1 MQSYTAFFI
10 LAMRNMRIGD
20 CVGIGKTRIF
30 VPCYL
35 LLNCCRLYNIY
46 RCAAFLWRITPKS
59 FAMKRFLT
67 LIMLMSLISQAF
79 ASFTVSG
86 TVTDEANQ
94 PLVGVTVVVT
104 GTQNGTITDID
115 GKYTLTINNGSH
127 TLKFAYIGYEP
138 QSVNVSGK
146 DGDNLTRDV
155 QMEPDNKALEEVV
168 VIGYGVQRKMDV
180 VGAAPMVRSSHRR
193 KAEPAPIQLNTEKYD
208 SREENEFKNTSSDPI
223 SVFSVDVDKAGYSNV
238 RRFINNSQKPPKG
251 SVRVEEII
259 NYFEYDYPQPKGADP
274 VSLNAEIS
282 DCPWNAEHQLIKI
295 GLKAKEIDTRELPA
309 SHIVFLIDVSG
320 SMYDDNKLPLLIR
333 SFKFMT
339 NNLRPQD
346 KVSIITYASGT
357 DIKLTAEPC
366 NEKGKEKIVAE
377 LEKLQ
382 ASGYTAGGEAIQ
394 KAYRIAKENFIKGG
408 NNRIILATDGD
419 FNVGQSSDGELKQ
432 MVKEGA
438 KEGVFLTVLGYGMY
452 NLNDRMMETIADN
465 GNGNYAYIDNISE
478 AQKALGTEL
487 WGTLYTVAKDVK
499 VLVDFNPAKVKAYR
513 LVGYENRLLNNED
526 FNNDKKDAGDMGS
539 GHTVTALYEIV
550 PANSKESTPST
561 VQSEYV
567 TQQTTGSDNFCTIK
581 FRYKHPDKDESLLVE
596 RRIGKD
602 TYTQSPSVDFKIACS
617 GAMFGML
624 LNDSKFIKG
633 TSYKSLM
640 EYLKNIPSD
649 DKGYIDEL
657 KVLVRKASQL

>member
-1 MQSYTAFFI
+1 
-10 LAMRNMRIGD
+10 
-20 CVGIGKTRIF
+20 
-30 VPCYL
+30 
-35 LLNCCRLYNIY
+35 
-46 RCAAFLWRITPKS
+46 
-59 FAMKRFLT
+59 
-67 LIMLMSLISQAF
+67 MSLISQAF

-94 PLVGVTVVVT
+94 PLAGATVVVT
-104 GTQNGTITDID
+104 GTQNGTVTDID

-155 QMEPDNKALEEVV
+155 QMEPDPKALEEVV
-168 VIGYGVQRKMDV
+168 VIGYGVMRKMDIG
-180 VGAAPMVRSSHRR
+180 GAAPVVRSSHRR

-208 SREENEFKNTSSDPI
+208 SRDENEFKNTSSDPI
-223 SVFSVDVDKAGYSNV
+223 SVFSVDVDKAGYSNI

-282 DCPWNAEHQLIKI
+282 DCPWNKDHQLIKI

-366 NEKGKEKIVAE
+366 NDKGKEKIVAE

-394 KAYRIAKENFIKGG
+394 KAYRIAKENFITGG

-419 FNVGQSSDGELKQ
+419 FNVGQSSDGELKK

-539 GHTVTALYEIV
+539 GHSVTALYEIV
-550 PANSKESTPST
+550 PAKSKESTPST

-602 TYTQSPSVDFKIACS
+602 SYTKTPSTDFKIACS

-633 TSYKSLM
+633 TNYKSLM

-657 KVLVRKASQL
+657 KVLVRKASEL

>member
-1 MQSYTAFFI
+1 
-10 LAMRNMRIGD
+10 
-20 CVGIGKTRIF
+20 
-30 VPCYL
+30 
-35 LLNCCRLYNIY
+35 
-46 RCAAFLWRITPKS
+46 
-59 FAMKRFLT
+59 MKRFLT
-67 LIMLMSLISQAF
+67 LIMLMSLISQA
-79 ASFTVSG
+79 SSITVSG
-86 TVTDEANQ
+86 TVFDAASNE
-94 PLVGVTVVVT
+94 PLIGVTVIQT

-115 GKYTLTINNGSH
+115 GKYSIECPSDATLTFS
-127 TLKFAYIGYEP
+127 YIGYITKTV
-138 QSVNVSGK
+138 SVNGK
-146 DGDNLTRDV
+146 TILPVGLNLDNQKVD
-155 QMEPDNKALEEVV
+155 AVV
-168 VIGYGVQRKMDV
+168 VIGYGVKKKTSGGLFHNRASAEV
-180 VGAAPMVRSSHRR
+180 L
-193 KAEPAPIQLNTEKYD
+193 AEPAPIQLNTEKYD
-208 SREENEFKNTSSDPI
+208 SRDENEFKSTATDPI
-223 SVFSVDVDKAGYSNV
+223 SVFSVDVDKAGYSNI

-282 DCPWNAEHQLIKI
+282 NCPWNKDHQLIKI

-320 SMYDDNKLPLLIR
+320 SMYDDNKLPLLVR
-333 SFKFMT
+333 SFKLMT

-357 DIKLTAEPC
+357 EIILTAEPC
-366 NEKGKEKIVAE
+366 NEKGKERIVNE

-382 ASGYTAGGEAIQ
+382 AGGYTAGGEAIQ

-419 FNVGQSSDGELKQ
+419 FNVGQSSDGELKE

-499 VLVDFNPAKVKAYR
+499 VLVDFNPAKVKSYR

-539 GHTVTALYEIV
+539 GHSVTALYEIV
-550 PANSKESTPST
+550 PANSNESAPST

-602 TYTQSPSVDFKIACS
+602 AFTKNPSTDFKIAS
-617 GAMFGML
+617 TAAMFGML
-624 LNDSKFIKG
+624 LNDSKFINH
-633 TSYKSLM
+633 TTYKSLL
-640 EYLKNIPSD
+640 EYLKDIPSD

-657 KVLVRKASQL
+657 KVLVRKASEL

>member
-1 MQSYTAFFI
+1 
-10 LAMRNMRIGD
+10 
-20 CVGIGKTRIF
+20 
-30 VPCYL
+30 
-35 LLNCCRLYNIY
+35 
-46 RCAAFLWRITPKS
+46 
-59 FAMKRFLT
+59 MKRFLT

-94 PLVGVTVVVT
+94 PLTGVTVVVT

-115 GKYTLTINNGSH
+115 GKYTLTIENGSH

-155 QMEPDNKALEEVV
+155 QMEPDPKALEEVV
-168 VIGYGVQRKMDV
+168 VIGYGVMRKMDV
-180 VGAAPMVRSSHRR
+180 APVVRSSHRR

-223 SVFSVDVDKAGYSNV
+223 SVFSVDVDKAGYSNI

-282 DCPWNAEHQLIKI
+282 DCPWKADHQLIKI

-539 GHTVTALYEIV
+539 GHSVTALYEIV
-550 PANSKESTPST
+550 PAKSKESTPST

-602 TYTQSPSVDFKIACS
+602 SYTKTPSTDFKIACS

-633 TSYKSLM
+633 TNYKSLL

-657 KVLVRKASQL
+657 KVLVRKASEL

>member
-1 MQSYTAFFI
+1 
-10 LAMRNMRIGD
+10 
-20 CVGIGKTRIF
+20 
-30 VPCYL
+30 
-35 LLNCCRLYNIY
+35 
-46 RCAAFLWRITPKS
+46 
-59 FAMKRFLT
+59 
-67 LIMLMSLISQAF
+67 MSLISQA
-79 ASFTVSG
+79 SSITVSG
-86 TVTDEANQ
+86 TVFDAFTNE
-94 PLVGVTVVVT
+94 PLIGVTVVQT

-115 GKYTLTINNGSH
+115 GKYSIECPSDATLTFS
-127 TLKFAYIGYEP
+127 YIGYITETVP
-138 QSVNVSGK
+138 VNGK
-146 DGDNLTRDV
+146 TILPVGLNLDN
-155 QMEPDNKALEEVV
+155 QKPEQVV
-168 VIGYGVQRKMDV
+168 VIGYGVKKKTSGGLFHNRASAEV
-180 VGAAPMVRSSHRR
+180 L
-193 KAEPAPIQLNTEKYD
+193 AEPAPIQLNTEKYD
-208 SREENEFKNTSSDPI
+208 SRDENEFKSTATDPI
-223 SVFSVDVDKAGYSNV
+223 SVFSVDVDKAGYSNI

-282 DCPWNAEHQLIKI
+282 DCPWNADHQLIKI
-295 GLKAKEIDTRELPA
+295 GLKAKEIDTRELPS

-333 SFKFMT
+333 SFKLMT

-346 KVSIITYASGT
+346 KVSIITYAAGT

-419 FNVGQSSDGELKQ
+419 FNVGQSSDGELKEL
-432 MVKEGA
+432 VKAGA

-499 VLVDFNPAKVKAYR
+499 VLVDFNPAKIKSYR
-513 LVGYENRLLNNED
+513 LIGYENRLLNNED

-596 RRIGKD
+596 RRFGKD

-657 KVLVRKASQL
+657 KVLVRKASAL

>member
-1 MQSYTAFFI
+1 
-10 LAMRNMRIGD
+10 
-20 CVGIGKTRIF
+20 
-30 VPCYL
+30 
-35 LLNCCRLYNIY
+35 
-46 RCAAFLWRITPKS
+46 
-59 FAMKRFLT
+59 
-67 LIMLMSLISQAF
+67 MSLMVSQTF
-79 ASFTVSG
+79 AIFTVSG
-86 TVTDEANQ
+86 VVTDESNQPLPGVSIVVKGSTNGTVTD
-94 PLVGVTVVVT
+94 L
-104 GTQNGTITDID
+104 NGN
-115 GKYTLTINNGSH
+115 YTLTLSNGSN
-127 TLKFAYIGYEP
+127 TVVFTYIGYKT
-138 QSVNVSGK
+138 QSVKISGK
-146 DGDNLTRDV
+146 DGANITRNIKMIIDDS
-155 QMEPDNKALEEVV
+155 ELNEVV
-168 VIGYGVQRKMDV
+168 VVGYGNAPRHGGILHNRTAEVAKM
-180 VGAAPMVRSSHRR
+180 AFPVRP
-193 KAEPAPIQLNTEKYD
+193 EPRPVNLNTEKYD
-208 SREENEFKNTSSDPI
+208 SRDENEFKSTATDPI

-282 DCPWNAEHQLIKI
+282 DCPWNADHQLIKI

-320 SMYDDNKLPLLIR
+320 SMYDENKLPLLIR
-333 SFKFMT
+333 SFKLMT
-339 NNLRPQD
+339 NNLRPKD
-346 KVSIITYASGT
+346 KVSIITYAAGT

-394 KAYRIAKENFIKGG
+394 KAYRIAKENFITGG

-419 FNVGQSSDGELKQ
+419 FNVGQSSDGELKE
-432 MVKEGA
+432 MVKAGA

-499 VLVDFNPAKVKAYR
+499 VLVDFNPAKIKSYR
-513 LVGYENRLLNNED
+513 LIGYENRLLNNED

-539 GHTVTALYEIV
+539 GHSVTALYEIV
-550 PANSKESTPST
+550 PANSKEQTPST

-602 TYTQSPSVDFKIACS
+602 SFSKTPSADFKTAS
-617 GAMFGML
+617 SAAMFGML
-624 LNDSKFIKG
+624 LNDSKFIKD
-633 TSYKSLM
+633 TTYKSLL

-657 KVLVRKASQL
+657 KVLVRKASEL

>member
-1 MQSYTAFFI
+1 
-10 LAMRNMRIGD
+10 
-20 CVGIGKTRIF
+20 
-30 VPCYL
+30 
-35 LLNCCRLYNIY
+35 
-46 RCAAFLWRITPKS
+46 
-59 FAMKRFLT
+59 MKRFLT
-67 LIMLMSLISQAF
+67 LIMLMSLISQA
-79 ASFTVSG
+79 SSITVSG
-86 TVTDEANQ
+86 TVFDAFTNE
-94 PLVGVTVVVT
+94 PLIGVTVVQT

-115 GKYTLTINNGSH
+115 GKYSIECPSDATLTFS
-127 TLKFAYIGYEP
+127 YIGYITETVP
-138 QSVNVSGK
+138 VNGK
-146 DGDNLTRDV
+146 TILPVGLNLDN
-155 QMEPDNKALEEVV
+155 QKPEQVV
-168 VIGYGVQRKMDV
+168 VIGYGVKKKTSGGLFHNRASAEV
-180 VGAAPMVRSSHRR
+180 L
-193 KAEPAPIQLNTEKYD
+193 AEPAPIQLNTEKYD
-208 SREENEFKNTSSDPI
+208 SRDENEFKSTATDPI
-223 SVFSVDVDKAGYSNV
+223 SVFSVDVDKAGYSNI

-282 DCPWNAEHQLIKI
+282 DCPWNADHQLIKI
-295 GLKAKEIDTRELPA
+295 GLKAKEIDTRELPS

-333 SFKFMT
+333 SFKLMT

-346 KVSIITYASGT
+346 KVSIITYAAGT

-419 FNVGQSSDGELKQ
+419 FNVGQSSDGELKEL
-432 MVKEGA
+432 VKAGA

-499 VLVDFNPAKVKAYR
+499 VLVDFNPAKIKSYR
-513 LVGYENRLLNNED
+513 LIGYENRLLNNED

-596 RRIGKD
+596 RRFGKD

-657 KVLVRKASQL
+657 KVLVRKASAL

>member
-1 MQSYTAFFI
+1 
-10 LAMRNMRIGD
+10 
-20 CVGIGKTRIF
+20 
-30 VPCYL
+30 
-35 LLNCCRLYNIY
+35 
-46 RCAAFLWRITPKS
+46 
-59 FAMKRFLT
+59 MKRLFT
-67 LIMLMSLISQAF
+67 LILMAF
-79 ASFTVSG
+79 AFAPAFAFYTVSG
-86 TVTDEANQ
+86 KVTDKETNE
-94 PLVGVTVVVT
+94 PLPGVSIMIK
-104 GTQNGTITDID
+104 GTSSGTISDLD
-115 GKYTLTINNGSH
+115 GNYSLTINDGKN
-127 TLKFAYIGYEP
+127 TLVFTYIGYDTETIT
-138 QSVNVSGK
+138 VTGK
-146 DGDNLTRDV
+146 DGDKITKNVALKA
-155 QMEPDNKALEEVV
+155 DNRNLEEVV
-168 VIGYGVQRKMDV
+168 VVGYGQVPRHNIFGRNAKVAD
-180 VGAAPMVRSSHRR
+180 AMV
-193 KAEPAPIQLNTEKYD
+193 ANYMPEPRPVQLNTEKYD
-208 SREENEFKNTSSDPI
+208 SRDENEFKNAATEPV
-223 SVFSVDVDKAGYSNV
+223 SVFSVDVDKAGYSNI

-251 SVRVEEII
+251 SVRIEEII
-259 NYFEYDYPQPKGADP
+259 NYFEYNYPQPKGADP

-282 DCPWNAEHQLIKI
+282 ECPWNKDHQLIKI

-320 SMYDDNKLPLLIR
+320 SMYDDNKLPLLVR
-333 SFKFMT
+333 SFKLMT

-357 DIKLTAEPC
+357 EIILTAEPC
-366 NEKGKEKIVAE
+366 NEKGKERIVNE

-382 ASGYTAGGEAIQ
+382 ARGYTAGGEAIQ

-419 FNVGQSSDGELKQ
+419 FNVGQSSDGELKE

-499 VLVDFNPAKVKAYR
+499 VLVDFNPATVKSYR

-539 GHTVTALYEIV
+539 GHSVTALYEIV
-550 PANSKESTPST
+550 PANSNESAPST

-602 TYTQSPSVDFKIACS
+602 AFTKNPSTDFKIAS
-617 GAMFGML
+617 TAAMFGML
-624 LNDSKFIKG
+624 LNESKFINH
-633 TSYKSLM
+633 TTYKSLL
-640 EYLKNIPSD
+640 EYLKDIPSD

-657 KVLVRKASQL
+657 KVLVRKASDL